1 MQDIGPPQKV
11 IQGFGPELF
20 GKTVD
25 DEDIIES
32 HTESVNGLT
41 FYYCEPG
48 EGAGGGHRAASSQ
61 GEGAGE
67 GIRAG
72 MHTAQASRN
81 DGSGQGWGLYKWQI
95 RCWA

>member
-48 EGAGGGHRAASSQ
+48 EGAGGGAQ
-61 GEGAGE
+61 GSLEPRGG
-67 GIRAG
+67 
-72 MHTAQASRN
+72 
-81 DGSGQGWGLYKWQI
+81 GWGGDKGWDAHCTGKQE
-95 RCWA
+95 

>member
-48 EGAGGGHRAASSQ
+48 EGAGGGTGQPRAK
-61 GEGAGE
+61 G
-67 GIRAG
+67 R
-72 MHTAQASRN
+72 
-81 DGSGQGWGLYKWQI
+81 GLG
-95 RCWA
+95 RG